1 MKYWNAS
8 VLILV
13 AGLVFFSAVRGGAQ
27 QVTRAQLARAL
38 QQCEQD
44 LDASKRQILK
54 LQQALKASDRV
65 MERYQAAS
73 DSLIANLKQQLAVQ
87 NSVSSLLK
95 LNADTLQAMVND
107 YGKKLNE
114 INRLYI
120 KELKKQT
127 RPWFLT
133 LNGLKGLIYGLLLG
147 GIIGGVM
154 AM

>member
-65 MERYQAAS
+65 MERYQATS

-87 NSVSSLLK
+87 DSVSSLLK

-107 YGKKLNE
+107 YGKKLDE